1 MALCRAKREAG
12 VLGAISCL
20 YLNALLALL
29 GPGLSIGSALS
40 LISTRGLLFASLS
53 PAGVLFS
60 MIPTLDVGLQ
70 TLFVLLMCGMIGPKG
85 WDRPMETFRK
95 LADLSGFGLAAK
107 RIAFPGK
114 IILSALDCIVSF
126 PGKYSKEWDAAVS
139 STQQGNGC
147 SLACVFLTDRAS
159 GLADNPDTP
168 GRCWC
173 HTIYGELPLDTY
185 LMVIDVHDETNGPIT
200 EEVLAFKR
208 ADAAAMGLVLVIK
221 EDQTELEWESELN
234 QALKIAEERCRQ
246 NGCRAPW
253 GCSWFEE
260 WRKNV
265 EEAMRLG
272 QKLHV
277 FYFEGKVGRG
287 KLAWPKLCD
296 SMAKEEA
303 RRDSGL
309 GASQTAEVAYL
320 EKMGLEYEEHDI
332 TEFEAFLQKPQ
343 LCSSELQV

>member
-1 MALCRAKREAG
+1 MAKEEARRDSG
-12 VLGAISCL
+12 LGASQTAEVA
-20 YLNALLALL
+20 YLEKM
-29 GPGLSIGSALS
+29 GLEYEEHDI
-40 LISTRGLLFASLS
+40 TEF
-53 PAGVLFS
+53 
-60 MIPTLDVGLQ
+60 
-70 TLFVLLMCGMIGPKG
+70 
-85 WDRPMETFRK
+85 TFRK

-126 PGKYSKEWDAAVS
+126 PGKYSKAGSRCQRQEWDAAVS

-332 TEFEAFLQKPQ
+332 TEFEAFLRKCHTWASPRAGVHPAPNRGAT
-343 LCSSELQV
+343 CAASMH